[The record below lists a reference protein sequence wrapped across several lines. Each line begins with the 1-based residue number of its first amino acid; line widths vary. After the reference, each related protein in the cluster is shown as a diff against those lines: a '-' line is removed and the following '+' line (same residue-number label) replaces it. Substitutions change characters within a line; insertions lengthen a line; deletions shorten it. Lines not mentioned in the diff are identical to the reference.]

1 MGYTFAE
8 KLGKNYGP
16 FIAQTALS
24 LVPIFDFQMCEV
36 VRDLAFD
43 SWGQL
48 CSCARQGNES
58 AMLMQLVQQLSQRLM
73 PKLEAPNEPLDA
85 QVTRIEGMMTCLEKA
100 GPGILSV
107 EQVRHLC
114 QLIARLLGES
124 FVRKEQEVLR
134 KSKPVAAEDDDES
147 TADEDIEEKMRNAL
161 CTLLRMGVIQ
171 HNPDAFVAEGLG
183 IYLPLVQRLIQPS
196 VNADDRRLAII
207 LAQSFLEYL
216 GEKVVAQW
224 DTFMPQIL
232 QGICDKEAEF
242 RGASCYAVSLAAK
255 QQAFGPFV
263 VETAGRLK
271 DLIEQTRSLSKK
283 KSDMVA
289 QTAADNAVSALMEML
304 MNHASMLGEAT
315 NPLWSVWLSAL
326 PCQGDDDEGI
336 RNHKVLL
343 QALQQQKTEVLGNGG
358 ANLPRVL
365 AILVDVYK
373 TDMADEDLSQSIG
386 ETGIAQYASTLKGKQ
401 QKKLQRIM
409 REASQ

>member
-1 MGYTFAE
+1 MGEGALRCIYTFAE

-16 FIAQTALS
+16 FIPQTALS

-36 VRDLAFD
+36 VRDLAFE

-48 CSCARQGNES
+48 CHCARQGNDT
-58 AMLMQLVQQLSQRLM
+58 AMLMQLVQQLMQRLM
-73 PKLEAPNEPLDA
+73 PKLEAPDEPLDA
-85 QVTRIEGMMTCLEKA
+85 QVTRLEGMMTCLEKA
-100 GPGILSV
+100 GPGILSM

-114 QLIARLLGES
+114 QLIAKLLGDS
-124 FVRKEQEVLR
+124 FTRKEEEVLR
-134 KSKPVAAEDDDES
+134 KGKPVATDEDDES
-147 TADEDIEEKMRNAL
+147 TDDENIEEKMRNAL

-207 LAQSFLEYL
+207 LAQSFLEHL

-224 DTFMPQIL
+224 DTFLPQIL

-242 RGASCYAVSLAAK
+242 RGASCYAVSLAAR

-263 VETAGRLK
+263 VDT
-271 DLIEQTRSLSKK
+271 
-283 KSDMVA
+283 
-289 QTAADNAVSALMEML
+289 AVSALMEL
-304 MNHASMLGEAT
+304 LTNHSTLLGEAT

-326 PCQGDDDEGI
+326 PCQGDDDEGV

-343 QALQQQKTEVLGNGG
+343 QAFQQQKAEVLGNSG

-373 TDMADEDLSQSIG
+373 TDMADEDLSQGIGKTLLSIG
-386 ETGIAQYASTLKGKQ
+386 EPGLAQYAATLKGKQ